1 MLFFETSAKDG
12 SNIQQVF
19 EDSAEIVHKK
29 ILEGEIDPTND
40 QCGVKE
46 GFGYRAEN
54 NLDQVQKKE
63 KKQGCC

>member
-40 QCGVKE
+40 
-46 GFGYRAEN
+46 
-54 NLDQVQKKE
+54 
-63 KKQGCC
+63 